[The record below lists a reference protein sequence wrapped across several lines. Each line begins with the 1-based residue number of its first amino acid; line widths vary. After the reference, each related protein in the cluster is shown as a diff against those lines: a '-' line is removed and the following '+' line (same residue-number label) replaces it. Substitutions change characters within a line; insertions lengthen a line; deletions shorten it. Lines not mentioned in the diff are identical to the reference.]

1 MQERDEALDFI
12 YKGFRDGRQN
22 RRNVMNQRGADR
34 IAARRERMAQY
45 GSPSMQMQTPKMRG
59 PPSQSNVA
67 SSPPSTIGNF
77 TDDISTLDDESTPI
91 NEAAGSPPSLN
102 QAFSNLGVPEHRP
115 TGGANVGRHD
125 YVNEGFPDRT
135 PNITQNVPS
144 PAEVQETTPPK
155 DLGTRLPEGQDP
167 FPTNYANLTDEER
180 SQTIGML
187 GEKHNKL
194 KEGTETYQQAVAD
207 GKITEQQA
215 QEGISGYRDML
226 FEGLPPSMI
235 PQPKSDE
242 QQHKESFETAYER
255 MKNEATQPDKT
266 EPSKEERAQE
276 MFNRVQNR
284 KSERLGE
291 EPEYETDDS
300 KLTERDKKAMADFE
314 KIQDRKK
321 KRQAKAKAKQTP
333 KPDETVAE
341 AAKKTIKPQ
350 EEKSKKPESDSS
362 LADKNPPKYGRLVES
377 GKGVI
382 GSILHTDAKEQGLT
396 RVMMPGNKIGY
407 MKGTPKPDKE
417 VVETAKKTIKPKKKA
432 TKKGKSAVR
441 AASDRL
447 ARSGMKGDT
456 KDESPKE

>member
-1 MQERDEALDFI
+1 MEDREEALDYI
-12 YKGFRDGRQN
+12 YKNFREGRQS
-22 RRNVMNQRGADR
+22 RRDFLNQRGADR
-34 IAARRERMAQY
+34 IAARRQRMAGY
-45 GSPSMQMQTPKMRG
+45 GSPSMQMQTFNMRG

-125 YVNEGFPDRT
+125 YVNEGFPVRT
-135 PNITQNVPS
+135 PDITQNVPS
-144 PAEVQETTPPK
+144 PAEVQETTPSK

-167 FPTNYANLTDEER
+167 FPTNYANLTSEER
-180 SQTIGML
+180 SQAIDML

-215 QEGISGYRDML
+215 QEGISAYRDML

-242 QQHKESFETAYER
+242 QQHKQSFETAYER

-276 MFNRVQNR
+276 MLARVQNR

-300 KLTERDKKAMADFE
+300 KLTEKDKKAMADFE
-314 KIQDRKK
+314 KVQDRKK
-321 KRQAKAKAKQTP
+321 KREAKAKAKETP

-341 AAKKTIKPQ
+341 VAKKTIKPTKSNDDFMDSTEGEDPKAPRVKFGDKYATQATAAKLVRAGTHKWAGKTKDGRPQIQ
-350 EEKSKKPESDSS
+350 EVKSSKP
-362 LADKNPPKYGRLVES
+362 KPKP
-377 GKGVI
+377 K
-382 GSILHTDAKEQGLT
+382 
-396 RVMMPGNKIGY
+396 
-407 MKGTPKPDKE
+407 TPKAT
-417 VVETAKKTIKPKKKA
+417 ET
-432 TKKGKSAVR
+432 GKDRVR

-447 ARSGMKGDT
+447 ARSGMKGDK